1 MSKKNGHVK
10 PAEKVAA
17 YLRAHDAGKRNYAK
31 ADRLL
36 KEIAEEAGVGVDIPL
51 GENGKKA
58 VVVDRFKD
66 KDLVFQPAA
75 ARRYELKVTP

>member
-1 MSKKNGHVK
+1 MSKKPKESV
-10 PAEKVAA
+10 ADKVAS

-36 KEIAEEAGVGVDIPL
+36 KEIAEEAGVGEEIAL

-58 VVVDRFKD
+58 VVIDRFKD
-66 KDLVFQPAA
+66 KDIVFQPCA
-75 ARRYELKVTP
+75 ARKFELKITP

>member
-1 MSKKNGHVK
+1 MSKKVK
-10 PAEKVAA
+10 ESLADKVQS

-36 KEIAEEAGVGVDIPL
+36 KEIADEAGIGVDIPL

-58 VVVDRFKD
+58 VVIDRFKG

-75 ARRYELKVTP
+75 ARRFELKITP

>member
-1 MSKKNGHVK
+1 MSKKPKESV
-10 PAEKVAA
+10 ADKVTS

-36 KEIAEEAGVGVDIPL
+36 KEIAEEAGVGEEIAL

-58 VVVDRFKD
+58 VVIDRFKD
-66 KDLVFQPAA
+66 KDIVFQPCA
-75 ARRYELKVTP
+75 ARKFELKITP